1 MNDIFQLV
9 EVLQFVRDHE
19 TLWEIMKLLIN
30 AIVMFL
36 CVWLALWAER
46 KLYKKMLAGKNNINL
61 RYVEGFLRF
70 IIIFIGVQTL
80 IMGSPLTQPLGR
92 TLFGGTTVIAAI
104 AGFAAQP
111 VIADMICGLMLS
123 AARPFNIGD
132 RIELDNGM
140 AGIVKDITMRHVVV
154 RGLDTTDIIIP
165 NSRLNGM
172 IITNMSAHPLK
183 RSIKCRFSVAFHT
196 DIDRAIKVISEA
208 IQSSPY
214 TIPGHPGKDGGEHY
228 APIYLLEFGD
238 SAMLLTT
245 TVYYPPTS
253 PTEVVRSDVN
263 IRVKRALDSHGIEIP
278 YNYVNVVT
286 NMEKET

>member
-1 MNDIFQLV
+1 MLV
-9 EVLQFVRDHE
+9 
-19 TLWEIMKLLIN
+19 IN
-30 AIVMFL
+30 AGVVFL
-36 CVWLALWAER
+36 GIWVALWAER
-46 KLYKKMLAGKNNINL
+46 KLYKRIPAGKNSINF
-61 RYVEGFLRF
+61 RYVEAFVRF

-80 IMGSPLTQPLGR
+80 IMGSPITQPLGR

-111 VIADMICGLMLS
+111 VISDMICGLMLS
-123 AARPFNIGD
+123 ATRPFNIGD

-140 AGIVKDITMRHVVV
+140 AGIVKDITVRHVVI
-154 RGLDTTDIIIP
+154 RGLDTTDIVIP

-172 IITNMSAHPLK
+172 VISNMSTQPLK
-183 RSIKCRFSVAFHT
+183 RSIRCKFSVGYNT
-196 DIDRAIKVISEA
+196 DIDKAIKTISEA
-208 IQSSPY
+208 IQASPY

-228 APIYLLEFGD
+228 APVYFLEFAD
-238 SAMLLTT
+238 SSLILTT
-245 TVYYPPTS
+245 TVYYPTTS

-286 NMEKET
+286 HPEMKNG